1 MRINFD
7 RLSKLAG
14 LPADSNKK
22 DLNEGAG
29 NYYEADDN
37 DQAEGNVPDMNE
49 LMAEEEAEEEGMTME
64 MEMQME
70 EDEPQ
75 DEMMDEMI
83 EIDEVMLV
91 QELRRAK
98 GIMQESKRR
107 RLSET
112 RKRQIFDKQLKQVI
126 DEEVAN
132 VMDEMN
138 LSAGWVYGDNKPKRS
153 RKGYTNQGSMLPGLG
168 FKR

>member
-1 MRINFD
+1 MRINFN
-7 RLSKLAG
+7 RMSQLAG
-14 LPADSNKK
+14 LPADSNGKSLYEGK
-22 DLNEGAG
+22 DHE
-29 NYYEADDN
+29 
-37 DQAEGNVPDMNE
+37 M
-49 LMAEEEAEEEGMTME
+49 EEETVAEVEEVEEVATYEGTALDGLDEMEEEEGMMD
-64 MEMQME
+64 
-70 EDEPQ
+70 EDE
-75 DEMMDEMI
+75 EML

-112 RKRQIFDKQLKQVI
+112 RRRQIFNKQLKQVI

-138 LSAGWVYGDNKPKRS
+138 LTSGWVYGGNKPKKS
-153 RKGYTNQGSMLPGLG
+153 RQGYTSQGSMLPGLG

>member
-1 MRINFD
+1 MRINFN
-7 RLSKLAG
+7 RMSQLAG
-14 LPADSNKK
+14 LPADSNEKSLYEGK
-22 DLNEGAG
+22 DHE
-29 NYYEADDN
+29 
-37 DQAEGNVPDMNE
+37 M
-49 LMAEEEAEEEGMTME
+49 EEEAVAEVEEAATYEGTALDGLDEMEEEVEEEGMMY
-64 MEMQME
+64 
-70 EDEPQ
+70 EDEG
-75 DEMMDEMI
+75 MMDEDEEMI

-107 RLSET
+107 RLSES
-112 RKRQIFDKQLKQVI
+112 RRRQIFDKQLKQVI

-138 LSAGWVYGDNKPKRS
+138 LTSGWVYGGNKPKNS
-153 RKGYTNQGSMLPGLG
+153 RQGYTNQGSFLPGFG